1 MIDPE
6 SVDRNAEVD
15 AAGLGEMIS
24 KCEKYWPGPGKTK
37 TQVNV
42 QIKCESVTN
51 KDEIEVEKLEIR
63 KLKTTFKVRTKLK
76 ILLKLWLIVH
86 FPHLG

>member
-1 MIDPE
+1 
-6 SVDRNAEVD
+6 
-15 AAGLGEMIS
+15 MIS

-51 KDEIEVEKLEIR
+51 KDEIEVDKLEIR
-63 KLKTTFKVRTKLK
+63 KLKTTFKV
-76 ILLKLWLIVH
+76 LINTSIQFCVS
-86 FPHLG
+86 